1 MSDFSEG
8 NIFDPDLYDQVFSA
22 EAVRREAPGEP
33 ELPDFPELDFDELD
47 FDELIIGE
55 ADYEADDEPG
65 FVISEPLRQ
74 LLHYLFPYELYRSLA
89 YPGLSPEAAEKLFY
103 EDLLSELLSFL
114 KEREQAV
121 MIYLLG
127 LEDGQN
133 RSIDETAR
141 HFSISPVRV
150 RLIQSKFF
158 RPLRRHR
165 LF

>member
-1 MSDFSEG
+1 MSDFSED
-8 NIFDPDLYDQVFSA
+8 NIFDPDLYDEVFSA
-22 EAVRREAPGEP
+22 EAFRREAPGEP
-33 ELPDFPELDFDELD
+33 ELPDFSELDFDELD
-47 FDELIIGE
+47 FDELII
-55 ADYEADDEPG
+55 DEADDEPD

-74 LLHYLFPYELYRSLA
+74 LLHYLFPYELSRSLA
-89 YPGLSPEAAEKLFY
+89 YPGMSPEDAEMLFY

-114 KEREQAV
+114 KEREQTV

-133 RSIDETAR
+133 RGIDETAR
-141 HFSISPVRV
+141 HFSISPVGV

-158 RPLRRHR
+158 RPLRRRR

>member
-8 NIFDPDLYDQVFSA
+8 NIFDPDLYDEVFSA
-22 EAVRREAPGEP
+22 EALRREAPGEP
-33 ELPDFPELDFDELD
+33 ELPDFSELDFDELD
-47 FDELIIGE
+47 FDELII
-55 ADYEADDEPG
+55 DEADDEPG

-74 LLHYLFPYELYRSLA
+74 LLHYLFPYELSRSLA
-89 YPGLSPEAAEKLFY
+89 YQGLSPEAAEKLFY

-121 MIYLLG
+121 MIYMLG

-165 LF
+165 PL

>member
-8 NIFDPDLYDQVFSA
+8 NIFDPDLYDEVFSA
-22 EAVRREAPGEP
+22 EAFRREAPGEP
-33 ELPDFPELDFDELD
+33 ELPDFSELDFDELD
-47 FDELIIGE
+47 FDELII
-55 ADYEADDEPG
+55 DEADDEPD

-89 YPGLSPEAAEKLFY
+89 YQGLSPEAAEKLFY

-114 KEREQAV
+114 NEREQAV

-158 RPLRRHR
+158 RPLRRRR